1 MELPN
6 IGRAM
11 PSMEVED
18 IEPTLKACASMEGA
32 LRVKAVL
39 KEPALN
45 ALEHTRQRALSYM
58 ELVLF
63 DHAHGPP
70 AEPSTVA
77 VPAGC
82 VRAGDRGG
90 RTDLWERRSQRNVQR
105 WPYKTCNA
113 PATSM
118 ARVDSGAFTE
128 VAEAHLST
136 KWRRVLASA
145 AVKSRDGLVVA
156 LGRLVPKTGTG
167 STPSS
172 TPSTSPC
179 SRRGSDAER

>member
-45 ALEHTRQRALSYM
+45 ALEHTRQRALSCM

-82 VRAGDRGG
+82 VRAGDRGADRFVG
-90 RTDLWERRSQRNVQR
+90 EAVAAQRAALAIQDVQR
-105 WPYKTCNA
+105 A
-113 PATSM
+113 G
-118 ARVDSGAFTE
+118 D
-128 VAEAHLST
+128 
-136 KWRRVLASA
+136 
-145 AVKSRDGLVVA
+145 
-156 LGRLVPKTGTG
+156 
-167 STPSS
+167 
-172 TPSTSPC
+172 
-179 SRRGSDAER
+179 